1 MSARLLPGP
10 MPVVI
15 DDSEWTRLTGAANDA
30 FAGERLCEALSLY
43 RDALAEAERL
53 FRNAEIAGSSVPAAT
68 IYVISCHNLAEAA
81 RRTGQPDAAERWA
94 LQAFERLAAAA
105 ESPATPLSLRLD
117 CMRDLKFAF
126 LNLVE
131 GRREDVAFR
140 PETERLLARGRAVV
154 SSVIGVVE
162 RLATLP
168 AGELSLLDNVRG
180 RPS

>member
-1 MSARLLPGP
+1 MNATLLPGP
-10 MPVVI
+10 MPALI
-15 DDSEWTRLTGAANDA
+15 DDSEWSRLTGAANDA
-30 FAGERLCEALSLY
+30 FAGERLCEALTLY

-68 IYVISCHNLAEAA
+68 IYVISCQNLAEAA
-81 RRTGQPDAAERWA
+81 RRTGEPDAAERWL

-105 ESPATPLSLRLD
+105 ESPATALSLRLD

-131 GRREDVAFR
+131 ARREDAAFR
-140 PETERLLARGRAVV
+140 PEMERLVRRGRAVV
-154 SSVIGVVE
+154 ACVMGVVE

-168 AGELSLLDNVRG
+168 AGELRLLDGVTG

>member
-1 MSARLLPGP
+1 M
-10 MPVVI
+10 V
-15 DDSEWTRLTGAANDA
+15 DDAEWTRLTVAANDA
-30 FAGERLCEALSLY
+30 FRREQICEALLLY

-53 FRNAEIAGSSVPAAT
+53 FCNTEIVGSPVSVAT
-68 IYVISCHNLAEAA
+68 IYVISCQNLAEAA
-81 RRTGQPDAAERWA
+81 RLTGEPGAAERWS

-131 GRREDVAFR
+131 GRREDVAFHL
-140 PETERLLARGRAVV
+140 EMERLLARGRGVV
-154 SSVIGVVE
+154 ACVMGVVE

-168 AGELSLLDNVRG
+168 AGELRLFDSVTG

>member
-1 MSARLLPGP
+1 MSATLLPGP
-10 MPVVI
+10 MQALI
-15 DDSEWTRLTGAANDA
+15 DDAEWTRLTGAANEA
-30 FAGERLCEALSLY
+30 FRREQFCEALTLY

-53 FRNAEIAGSSVPAAT
+53 FRNAEIVGSPVAAAT
-68 IYVISCHNLAEAA
+68 IYVISCQNLAEAA
-81 RRTGQPDAAERWA
+81 RRIDELDMAEKWL

-117 CMRDLKFAF
+117 CMRDLKLAF

-131 GRREDVAFR
+131 GRREDVTFH
-140 PETERLLARGRAVV
+140 PEMERLLARGRGVV
-154 SSVIGVVE
+154 ACVMGVVE

-168 AGELSLLDNVRG
+168 VRELRLLDSVTG

>member
-1 MSARLLPGP
+1 MNTTLLPGAI
-10 MPVVI
+10 PVVI
-15 DDSEWTRLTGAANDA
+15 DDSEWTRVTGAANDA
-30 FAGERLCEALSLY
+30 FAGERLCEALGLY

-81 RRTGQPDAAERWA
+81 RRIGEPDMAERW
-94 LQAFERLAAAA
+94 LLRAFERLAAAA
-105 ESPATPLSLRLD
+105 ESPAAALSLRLD
-117 CMRDLKFAF
+117 CMRDLKLAF

-131 GRREDVAFR
+131 GRREDVAFH
-140 PETERLLARGRAVV
+140 PEMERLVARGRGVV
-154 SSVIGVVE
+154 ACVMGVVE

-168 AGELSLLDNVRG
+168 ARELRLLDSATG